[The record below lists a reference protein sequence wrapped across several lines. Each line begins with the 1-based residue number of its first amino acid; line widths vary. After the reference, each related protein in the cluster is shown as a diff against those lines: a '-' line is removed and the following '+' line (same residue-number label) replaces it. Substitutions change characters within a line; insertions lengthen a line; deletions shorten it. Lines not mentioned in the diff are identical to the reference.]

1 MQGWEG
7 RVRAVG
13 AGGVRVGIPTT
24 PPHFH
29 LKIIWKS
36 LSFEYQTLLLSQ
48 RVSVRTVW
56 LYVYKGPGAISG
68 TWKVPLTQQQV
79 LILFELDKTAEL
91 RKGVDDLR
99 FWAVTY
105 AFSKL
110 KLTRTRKKDARAL
123 LNLNTQSQ
131 LTFSPS
137 PHPLVLVLKKEG
149 SMSPKYIFLTHIYF
163 LNTKRKPSF
172 LFLAIKAIC
181 TQCRNERN
189 NK

>member
-13 AGGVRVGIPTT
+13 AGRVGIPTT
-24 PPHFH
+24 PPHSH
-29 LKIIWKS
+29 LKTIWKS

-56 LYVYKGPGAISG
+56 LYVYKGSGAISG

-79 LILFELDKTAEL
+79 LILSELDKPAEL
-91 RKGVDDLR
+91 SKGDDLR
-99 FWAVTY
+99 FWAVIS

-123 LNLNTQSQ
+123 LNSNIESQ
-131 LTFSPS
+131 LTFSPY
-137 PHPLVLVLKKEG
+137 PHCLVLVLKKRRG
-149 SMSPKYIFLTHIYF
+149 ACPLNIYF
-163 LNTKRKPSF
+163 
-172 LFLAIKAIC
+172 
-181 TQCRNERN
+181 
-189 NK
+189 

>member
-24 PPHFH
+24 PSHSH
-29 LKIIWKS
+29 LKTIWKS

-56 LYVYKGPGAISG
+56 LYVYKGPGTISG

-79 LILFELDKTAEL
+79 LILSELDKTAEL
-91 RKGVDDLR
+91 SKGVDDLR
-99 FWAVTY
+99 FWAVIS

-123 LNLNTQSQ
+123 LNSNIQSQ
-131 LTFSPS
+131 LTFSPY
-137 PHPLVLVLKKEG
+137 PHRLVLVLKKRGEYV
-149 SMSPKYIFLTHIYF
+149 PQIYIF
-163 LNTKRKPSF
+163 NT
-172 LFLAIKAIC
+172 
-181 TQCRNERN
+181 
-189 NK
+189 